1 MADFIIS
8 YKLKPEIRDLTAMT
22 TCTMFEAE
30 AKITC
35 KEHGW

>member
-8 YKLKPEIRDLTAMT
+8 YKLKPEIRNLTAMT

-30 AKITC
+30 AKR
-35 KEHGW
+35 KWREHGW

>member
-8 YKLKPEIRDLTAMT
+8 YKLKPEIRNLTAMT

-30 AKITC
+30 THKQND
-35 KEHGW
+35 